1 MNSVT
6 TDRGPSPPPDTA
18 APPRD
23 DTTAAP
29 PDIAAATPDAAG
41 APRSSSAFVTVGAL
55 AGWAAIV
62 AVGRWWGLRLLAQGT
77 RLVLPT
83 PPVLGAPGPGLTPW
97 LIVPIVVGAV
107 LIAFVPVAIR
117 RLSWRAVLTAV
128 VAGAIVWA
136 VGVAL
141 VEGPAGLTRGPSWS
155 SEYGSDVPTVAS
167 APGHFLRTFTRD
179 IGDYE
184 IHVRGHPPGMVLILA
199 GMDRAG
205 LHGPG
210 WEAALVIAAGGL
222 AAAGALVAARELA
235 GEDTARRAAPFV
247 MLAPAAIWVAT
258 SADALFLGVA
268 TWGVTL
274 VVLAIRRQGRRSDV
288 LAVAG
293 GVVLGA
299 GLVLSYGLVLV
310 AAVPV
315 VVAIAARRA
324 RPVALAALGAAAVLA
339 VFAGFGF
346 WWLAGLL
353 ATKHQYD
360 ILDLQRP
367 YRYFVVNNLSAWALA
382 LGPATAVALTRLRD
396 RRLWLLVGGGAAAAL
411 AADVTGLS
419 EGEVERI
426 WLPFTIWVLLAG
438 AALVGGPPD
447 APRWRAAQGWLAVQ
461 AASAIVLVALVTT
474 QW

>member
-1 MNSVT
+1 MT
-6 TDRGPSPPPDTA
+6 TVATDSRPSPATDAPDA
-18 APPRD
+18 
-23 DTTAAP
+23 
-29 PDIAAATPDAAG
+29 PDAASTGG
-41 APRSSSAFVTVGAL
+41 AVWRPRPSSVVVTLAAL
-55 AGWAAIV
+55 AGWAALV

-77 RLVLPT
+77 KLVLPT
-83 PPVLGAPGPGLTPW
+83 PPVLGLPGPGFTPW
-97 LIVPIVVGAV
+97 LLVPIAVGGA
-107 LIAFVPVAIR
+107 LIALVPVAIR
-117 RLSWRAVLTAV
+117 RLSWRRLLAAV

-141 VEGPAGLTRGPSWS
+141 VEGPAGLTRGPSWT
-155 SEYGSDVPTVAS
+155 SEYGDDVPTVAA

-179 IGDYE
+179 IGEYQ

-222 AAAGALVAARELA
+222 AAAGALVAARDVA
-235 GEDTARRAAPFV
+235 GEDVARRAAPFV

-274 VVLAIRRQGRRSDV
+274 VVLAVRRHGRRSDA
-288 LAVAG
+288 LALAG

-299 GLVLSYGLVLV
+299 GLMLSYGLVLI
-310 AAVPV
+310 AAVPI
-315 VVAIAARRA
+315 VVALAARRL
-324 RPVALAALGAAAVLA
+324 RPLVLAALGAAAVLA
-339 VFAGFGF
+339 VFLGFGF
-346 WWLAGLL
+346 WWVAGLL
-353 ATKHQYD
+353 ATKHEYD

-367 YRYFVVNNLSAWALA
+367 YRYFVVNNLAAWALA

-411 AADVTGLS
+411 TADVTGLS

-447 APRWRAAQGWLAVQ
+447 APRWRAAQGWLALQ
-461 AASAIVLVALVTT
+461 AASAVVLVSLVTT